1 MNITFPGA
9 LALGASVLVPPTAFA
24 ADSAS
29 PAPAA
34 ASAVQ
39 SVVVVGTGS
48 DTRRQIVD
56 MDRSRDTFLLPALG
70 ATAYGI
76 DSAAIDALPQ
86 GRNTPIDKVMLQAP
100 GVSYDSAVSNPDFH
114 VRNEYANVQYR
125 VDGIQLPDGVSGLG
139 PVLDTSFVGRLN
151 LLDGTLPAQYGLRT
165 AGVVDISTPSR
176 FQPGGEVSLYT
187 GSRSTISPSINY
199 GGLQGSTQYFVS
211 GSYLQDNEGLENA
224 TPSLNADHDHTQ
236 QSKLFGY
243 ASTQLSADQRL
254 IFIGGAAVSHFQV
267 PNNSGQQPLGDFGS
281 PTLNSDT
288 LDENEHDSFAFAV
301 AALQTRGTD
310 WDTQVSAYVRSTRV
324 HFMPDVAGDLAFNDV
339 ASDVTRRSLLGGV
352 QFDGAWRVLAN
363 HTLRGGFAANAEQTH
378 VDNDSTVLPL
388 DGNGDPLPQP
398 VTLDDRNAHL
408 SHGVSLYAQDEW
420 KLGEALTLNGGL
432 RFDAMSQFVN
442 AHQLSPR
449 LGLIYQPGAGTTV
462 HVGYARYFTPPMQ
475 AQATPT
481 NLALF
486 ANTVQ
491 QPVIDGDDPVR
502 PERSNYV
509 DIGIDQQI
517 LPGLKGG
524 IDVYYKRSTDLL
536 DDGQFGSAIVL
547 TQFNYAQGSSHG
559 IEAKLAYEADN
570 VRAYANVSVAQ
581 SQARNVVSNQYLFDD
596 PVEYAYI
603 ASHFHDVDDDQ
614 LVSASAGVSWRVAS
628 TLLSLDGLYGSGLR
642 TGFANQQ
649 HVAGYTQ
656 WNAAASRQF
665 EPWNTNKPLTLRVS
679 VANLFDRSDVLRDGG
694 GIGEFAPQ
702 YGPRRGYFL
711 TVTQAI

>member
-1 MNITFPGA
+1 MNLTFPGT
-9 LALGASVLVPPTAFA
+9 LALGAVVLLPAASFA
-24 ADSAS
+24 ADSADAA
-29 PAPAA
+29 APAA
-34 ASAVQ
+34 SSVQ
-39 SVVVVGTGS
+39 SVVIQGTRS
-48 DTRRQIVD
+48 DAHKQIAD

-70 ATAYGI
+70 ATTYGI

-86 GRNTPIDKVMLQAP
+86 GKNTPIDKVLLQAP
-100 GVSYDSAVSNPDFH
+100 GVSYDSTVSNPDFH

-125 VDGIQLPDGVSGLG
+125 INGIQLPDGVSGLG
-139 PVLDTSFVGRLN
+139 PVLETAFVGRLN
-151 LLDGTLPAQYGLRT
+151 LLDGALPAQYGLRT
-165 AGVVDISTPSR
+165 AGVVDISTPSQ

-187 GSRSTISPSINY
+187 GSRSTVSPSIDY
-199 GGLQGSTQYFVS
+199 GGLHGSTQYFVS
-211 GSYLQDNEGLENA
+211 GSYMRNDEGLENA
-224 TPSLNADHDHTQ
+224 MPSLNAVHDRTQ
-236 QSKLFGY
+236 QGKLFGY
-243 ASTQLSADQRL
+243 SSTQLSADQRL
-254 IFIGGAAVSHFQV
+254 TFIAGAAVSHFQV

-281 PTLNSDT
+281 PTLDSDS
-288 LDENEHDSFAFAV
+288 LNENEHDSFAFAL
-301 AALQTRGTD
+301 AALQTRGAD
-310 WDTQVSAYVRSTRV
+310 WDSQLSAYVRSTSV

-352 QFDGAWRVLAN
+352 QFDGAWRVLAD
-363 HTLRGGFAANAEQTH
+363 HTLRGGFALDAEQTH
-378 VDNDSTVLPL
+378 VDNESTVLPL
-388 DGNGDPLPQP
+388 DANGDPRPDP
-398 VTLDDRNAHL
+398 VTLDDRNTRL
-408 SHGVSLYAQDEW
+408 GHGISLYAQDEW
-420 KLGEALTLNGGL
+420 KLGQALTLNGGL

-449 LGLIYQPGAGTTV
+449 LGLIYQAGAGTTV
-462 HVGYARYFTPPMQ
+462 HLGYARYFTPPMQ

-481 NLALF
+481 KLALF

-509 DIGIDQQI
+509 DLGVDQQI

-524 IDVYYKRSTDLL
+524 LDIYYKRSTDLL

-547 TQFNYAQGSSHG
+547 TQFNYGQGFSRG
-559 IEAKLAYEADN
+559 LEAKLAYEAGSLH
-570 VRAYANVSVAQ
+570 AYANVAVAQ

-603 ASHFHDVDDDQ
+603 ANHYHYVDDDQ
-614 LVSASAGVSWRVAS
+614 FVSASTGASWRVAS
-628 TLLSLDGLYGSGLR
+628 TLLSVDGIYGSGLR

-656 WNAAASRQF
+656 WNAAASHQF
-665 EPWNTNKPLTLRVS
+665 EPWNSSNPLTLRVS
-679 VANLFDRSDVLRDGG
+679 IVNLFDRSYVLRDGA

-711 TVTQAI
+711 TVSQAI